1 MFCKFKWNIS
11 LAATWHE
18 RWGEMLKYAVPTSTG
33 ILRMCQNDD
42 GAANACENK
51 RSGSFWLYSFDK
63 RVYQTSSSHTVP
75 GRITVKTVFAKIVY
89 SMTSAINFRH
99 ENFYSCFPFD
109 LFYLHIGAGES
120 SESYERVTDED
131 GDGSEQKKWEIT
143 TVILNQLQTDLSLTK
158 PSLSFIFFSVL
169 ARFGSWRSTDKIYRL
184 LGTIY

>member
-1 MFCKFKWNIS
+1 
-11 LAATWHE
+11 
-18 RWGEMLKYAVPTSTG
+18 MLKYAVPTSTG

-109 LFYLHIGAGES
+109 LFYLHIGAAES
-120 SESYERVTDED
+120 SESYEREIDED
-131 GDGSEQKKWEIT
+131 GDGSEKKMRNHNRNFKPT
-143 TVILNQLQTDLSLTK
+143 TN
-158 PSLSFIFFSVL
+158 
-169 ARFGSWRSTDKIYRL
+169 
-184 LGTIY
+184 